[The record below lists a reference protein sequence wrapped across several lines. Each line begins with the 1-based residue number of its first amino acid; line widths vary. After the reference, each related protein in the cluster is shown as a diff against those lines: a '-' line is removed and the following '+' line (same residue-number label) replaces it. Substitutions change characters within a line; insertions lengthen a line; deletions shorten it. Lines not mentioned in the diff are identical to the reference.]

1 MSVIPNDLYLSK
13 KEHEQKLF
21 HRIQPANGFKTQ
33 AGTENGDGSSITVTT
48 QENAKKKT
56 FGKRLVVPLDFNFFK
71 HPVYPYG
78 VKKYLIVCLIINS
91 SEKVTFCSG
100 DTAAT

>member
-1 MSVIPNDLYLSK
+1 MSVTPNDLYLSK

-48 QENAKKKT
+48 QENAKKK
-56 FGKRLVVPLDFNFFK
+56 DFW
-71 HPVYPYG
+71 
-78 VKKYLIVCLIINS
+78 
-91 SEKVTFCSG
+91 
-100 DTAAT
+100 

>member
-1 MSVIPNDLYLSK
+1 MSVIPNDLYLNK

-21 HRIQPANGFKTQ
+21 HRMQPANGFKTQ
-33 AGTENGDGSSITVTT
+33 AGTENGNGSSITVTT

>member
-1 MSVIPNDLYLSK
+1 MSVIPNDLYLNK

-21 HRIQPANGFKTQ
+21 HRMQPANGFKTQ
-33 AGTENGDGSSITVTT
+33 AGTENGDGSSTTVTT